1 MQTLLLDELAAV
13 DEQAV
18 QDVVKC
24 EVFDCVL
31 ELLHRG
37 TSISQTCTHDNVL
50 VTGGQVCLCV
60 RLHHSGLSV
69 QVHLSVQTRVS
80 ACGEREHVP
89 RASSASVLPH
99 VSQLHVSMLVQAL
112 QGKTSVD
119 LDSFLQRFSRHYPQ
133 RPRHARHALFET
145 ERWWRAFASGA
156 CRCACVCWPVPQSAA
171 FGFRCL
177 AQVDVCMGSGA
188 GSVVTRCGV

>member
-1 MQTLLLDELAAV
+1 M
-13 DEQAV
+13 
-18 QDVVKC
+18 
-24 EVFDCVL
+24 
-31 ELLHRG
+31 
-37 TSISQTCTHDNVL
+37 
-50 VTGGQVCLCV
+50 

-99 VSQLHVSMLVQAL
+99 VSQLHVSMLVQVL

-145 ERWWRAFASGA
+145 EALVESFSQVALADVHAYVGT
-156 CRCACVCWPVPQSAA
+156 VPQSAA

-177 AQVDVCMGSGA
+177 AQVDVCMGSRGGGGRDA
-188 GSVVTRCGV
+188 MWRIDA

>member
-1 MQTLLLDELAAV
+1 
-13 DEQAV
+13 
-18 QDVVKC
+18 
-24 EVFDCVL
+24 
-31 ELLHRG
+31 
-37 TSISQTCTHDNVL
+37 CTHDNVL

-99 VSQLHVSMLVQAL
+99 VSQLHVSMLVQVL

-145 ERWWRAFASGA
+145 EALVESFSQVALADVHAYVGT
-156 CRCACVCWPVPQSAA
+156 VPQSAA

-177 AQVDVCMGSGA
+177 AQVDVCMGSGGRVGRDA
-188 GSVVTRCGV
+188 MWRIDAYTGVNCF